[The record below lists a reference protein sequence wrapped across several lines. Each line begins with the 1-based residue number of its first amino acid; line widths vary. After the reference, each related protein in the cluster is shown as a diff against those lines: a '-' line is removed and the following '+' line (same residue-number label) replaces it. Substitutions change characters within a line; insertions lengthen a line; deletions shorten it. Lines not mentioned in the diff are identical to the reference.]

1 MTGRAQVYSRQ
12 AGVACL
18 PGIHLCPETKSTC
31 QACQDHFQ
39 QVRSTPWPGP
49 LQPGSLWPGPP
60 RPGPSS
66 QVHRSNVHQVHS
78 SQVHQVHLRQVRPT
92 VTGVHLQRVEARITT
107 HSTWNAVQPLGS
119 WAACRRAGWGSWI
132 GDGSLKVGL
141 PGYVG
146 RHYAVLSRALL
157 DPGDTPAPCPLN
169 PLNPLTLFAS
179 SSVHLRGGSRSVRR
193 SGGRSMHRGGGRS
206 VRRQQYTMGDMAG
219 RSSP

>member
-78 SQVHQVHLRQVRPT
+78 SQVHQVHPT
-92 VTGVHLQRVEARITT
+92 R
-107 HSTWNAVQPLGS
+107 ST
-119 WAACRRAGWGSWI
+119 
-132 GDGSLKVGL
+132 
-141 PGYVG
+141 
-146 RHYAVLSRALL
+146 
-157 DPGDTPAPCPLN
+157 
-169 PLNPLTLFAS
+169 F
-179 SSVHLRGGSRSVRR
+179 RR
-193 SGGRSMHRGGGRS
+193 SGPQPQGCTYKGWRPGSLLIAPGVQSGHLDLGLLAEGQGGVLGLE
-206 VRRQQYTMGDMAG
+206 MGA
-219 RSSP
+219 

>member
-1 MTGRAQVYSRQ
+1 MPGMPGSLP
-12 AGVACL
+12 AGEVHTLA
-18 PGIHLCPETKSTC
+18 
-31 QACQDHFQ
+31 
-39 QVRSTPWPGP
+39 RSTAARFTLARSTSARTFQPGSPQQCPPGP
-49 LQPGSLWPGPP
+49 LQPGPPGPP
-60 RPGPSS
+60 
-66 QVHRSNVHQVHS
+66 
-78 SQVHQVHLRQVRPT
+78 HQVHLPQVRPT
-92 VTGVHLQRVEARITT
+92 ATGVHLQRVEARITT

-179 SSVHLRGGSRSVRR
+179 SSVHLRGGSRSVHRG
-193 SGGRSMHRGGGRS
+193 GGRSVRRGGGRSVHRGGGRS

>member
-107 HSTWNAVQPLGS
+107 HSTWSAVRPLGS
-119 WAACRRAGWGSWI
+119 RAACRRAGWGSWI

-179 SSVHLRGGSRSVRR
+179 SSVHLRGGSRSV
-193 SGGRSMHRGGGRS
+193 HRGGGRS